1 MPVDTSTISVYP
13 PPAASVCGADRRA
26 YYRELIRHR
35 MRVSKA
41 TVIKD
46 QYHLDS
52 AAYDLEVID
61 GYFASNDQACDYFER
76 YRQDVGDRAA
86 RSSEVQDDRTRELLQ
101 NAQAFPEATSLRK
114 TALELF
120 NIASKLHPHG
130 LASDDAVNPPDDQPL
145 ENAEAERFRQMYLVS
160 EQARHYETQM
170 RTEADLRA
178 EKAEKQVDDLKEEMD
193 ELTEEMDEWKGKAE
207 LAEAQLEEED
217 SWARIKR
224 RRPEAYDEIGW

>member
-86 RSSEVQDDRTRELLQ
+86 RSSEVQGNGPQAIVVELKDGANL
-101 NAQAFPEATSLRK
+101 P
-114 TALELF
+114 
-120 NIASKLHPHG
+120 
-130 LASDDAVNPPDDQPL
+130 
-145 ENAEAERFRQMYLVS
+145 
-160 EQARHYETQM
+160 
-170 RTEADLRA
+170 
-178 EKAEKQVDDLKEEMD
+178 
-193 ELTEEMDEWKGKAE
+193 
-207 LAEAQLEEED
+207 
-217 SWARIKR
+217 
-224 RRPEAYDEIGW
+224 RRPHPRATTKRPGLPRSYLSSKDSIRTIQYRQQTPSSRARVRRCYVPCQRAGEAL